1 MEELKFQSLA
11 SGSSGNC
18 YYVGNSSY
26 GILIDAGISA
36 RKIRKHLR
44 NIGLDFDK
52 IWGLFIT
59 HDHAD
64 HIRAVGAL
72 GERYKIPIYATRK
85 VHEGINLNY
94 SIKQKLTSACQK
106 YHEKHETVVIGD
118 FSVTAFPVS
127 HDATDSVGY
136 TVEYR
141 RKKITFATDLGF
153 VCENVTKHI
162 AQADYLV
169 LEANYDENMLMTGNY
184 PNFLKY
190 RVASETGHLSNEQ
203 TGICLSEHYH
213 KRLQHVFLCHLS
225 RENNTHELALSTIR
239 KHLENKQIIVGK
251 DLEVTTLN
259 RHHPSG
265 LYVF

>member
-1 MEELKFQSLA
+1 M
-11 SGSSGNC
+11 
-18 YYVGNSSY
+18 
-26 GILIDAGISA
+26 
-36 RKIRKHLR
+36 
-44 NIGLDFDK
+44 
-52 IWGLFIT
+52 
-59 HDHAD
+59 
-64 HIRAVGAL
+64 
-72 GERYKIPIYATRK
+72 
-85 VHEGINLNY
+85 
-94 SIKQKLTSACQK
+94 
-106 YHEKHETVVIGD
+106 
-118 FSVTAFPVS
+118 
-127 HDATDSVGY
+127 
-136 TVEYR
+136 EYR

-251 DLEVTTLN
+251 DLELTTLN
-259 RHHPSG
+259 RHHPSE
-265 LYVF
+265 LYIF